1 MFSYHNRQYI
11 FRQASGELW
20 NFYCDSK
27 QNLCYSTLTR
37 RGIWSNAVVLH
48 KNAYPYF
55 YSDMDQ
61 EEIFHLLFQDNDGN
75 INYSRLD
82 GQSIKTVPVLNTKTP
97 SAYNKHLFMAPF
109 KNNVHFFYVLQH
121 ENSFMLGYQVLSN
134 NKISNPRVI
143 DYVSGS
149 SLPCVILYDKTQN
162 IYAFYQSYDGK
173 YLQLGYKKFT
183 LAQKH
188 WSDFTPVTKFI
199 GNCEYPHAI
208 IDDSGI
214 IHLCYQRRAQKLFE
228 MVYQQ
233 KAPDKNL
240 WTPEVIVHSSVHSFE
255 NASILQ
261 MNNNIVVYWVREEIV
276 YYNTGSQ
283 AGNNWSKPSRL
294 NFPAGRQLQCLSYK
308 SNSPREEG
316 DPSLLPPAIYPGNL
330 SNGLRLAFI
339 AGDNT
344 GDSSQLHIGDS
355 SQLFARSRE
364 GDSSAGSD
372 IKNLVLDTFKQLQ
385 GSLDEARAGWST
397 TKDEL
402 AKLTNAY
409 DELNR
414 ELGKYTIRLSMLENQ
429 LGNAKKLSSRL
440 DALNNEVM
448 ALKVPEELK
457 KTKYSETALEAKVS
471 NAVNKN
477 KSMEKAGEI
486 IGTVEPV
493 KIVEPAEP
501 SESVET
507 VKPNKP
513 VKPVVPAV
521 RKSAQKTALSLE
533 PDKLK
538 EWQEW
543 KEPKEWQEGSE

>member
-344 GDSSQLHIGDS
+344 GDSSQL
-355 SQLFARSRE
+355 FARSRE

-521 RKSAQKTALSLE
+521 KKSAQKTALSLE